1 MGMESLRK
9 WIYKISP
16 HEMQYFY
23 EEQYYRVEQKSE
35 CDSVNFSDLICTL
48 YDMIKPEIDYQWT
61 IKDFL
66 NNRQY
71 APIFFNS
78 LVNVQK
84 FVNFELRDPVN
95 KTDFER
101 HADFLSDWDKFVFIQ
116 YNKLT
121 DDDADQED
129 VIFK

>member
-1 MGMESLRK
+1 
-9 WIYKISP
+9 
-16 HEMQYFY
+16 MQYFY

-35 CDSVNFSDLICTL
+35 CDSVSFSDLVCTL

-71 APIFFNS
+71 APVFFNS
-78 LVNVQK
+78 LVNVHK
-84 FVNFELRDPVN
+84 FVNFELRDPVYKN
-95 KTDFER
+95 DFER
-101 HADFLSDWDKFVFIQ
+101 HVDFLNDWDKFVFIQ

-129 VIFK
+129 VIYI